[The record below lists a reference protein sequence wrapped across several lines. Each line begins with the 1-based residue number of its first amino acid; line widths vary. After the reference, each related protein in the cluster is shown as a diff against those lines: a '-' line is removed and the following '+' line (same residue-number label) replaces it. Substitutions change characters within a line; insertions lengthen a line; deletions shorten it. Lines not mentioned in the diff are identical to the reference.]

1 MAKDRRILVIDD
13 DENICKSLS
22 VILTREGYKVLT
34 AQTGADAIEKAQHQ
48 HFDLALLDI
57 KLPDMQ
63 GVALMPVL
71 KELNPD
77 TSIMMI
83 SGYASLE
90 NALQALNSGA
100 SGYITKPYAV
110 PDVVAKVKEALEKQQ
125 LVVENRRLYDAAQRE
140 LAERRRAEEQLQK
153 SLSSLRRAMEGIIQ
167 AMTAAGEMR
176 DPYTAGHQ
184 RRVTQLACATAR
196 ELGLDDMR
204 IEGLR
209 VAGLLH
215 DIGKMHVPAEI
226 LSRPGKLNALEF
238 GLIRC
243 HPQVGYDILRAIEFP
258 WPIAEIVL
266 QHHERVDGSGY
277 PRGLVGQEMLLEAR
291 ILSIADVVESMSSDR
306 PYRPAFG
313 MDRALEEISGYRGT
327 LYDSDVV
334 DACLRLFDER
344 SFTFEDRPAP
354 TRSSSR

>member
-1 MAKDRRILVIDD
+1 MTGRRILVVDD
-13 DENICKSLS
+13 DENIRKSLS
-22 VILTREGYKVLT
+22 TILAREGYEVGT
-34 AQTGADAIEKAQHQ
+34 AQTGADALEKAQKQ
-48 HFDLALLDI
+48 RCDVALLDI

-63 GVALMPVL
+63 GVALIPVL
-71 KELNPD
+71 KEVNSD
-77 TSIMMI
+77 TSVIMI

-110 PDVVAKVKEALEKQQ
+110 HDVVTKVREVLDKQQ
-125 LVVENRRLYDAAQRE
+125 LVVENRRLYRAAQRE

-184 RRVTQLACATAR
+184 RRVTHLACATAR
-196 ELGLDDMR
+196 ELGLDQMR

-243 HPQVGYDILRAIEFP
+243 HPQVGYDILRTIEFP

-266 QHHERVDGSGY
+266 QHHERIDGSGY
-277 PRGLVGQEMLLEAR
+277 PRGLTGEEMLLEAK

-313 MDRALEEISGYRGT
+313 MDKALEEISRYRGT
-327 LYDSDVV
+327 LYDADVV
-334 DACLRLFDER
+334 TACLRLFEER
-344 SFTFEDRPAP
+344 SFVLDNGSAP
-354 TRSSSR
+354 SWHAAR

>member
-1 MAKDRRILVIDD
+1 MTEHRILIVDD
-13 DENICKSLS
+13 DENIRKSLGI
-22 VILTREGYKVLT
+22 ILGREGFEVET
-34 AQTGADAIEKAQHQ
+34 ANTGAEAIEKAGQRRC
-48 HFDLALLDI
+48 DVALLDI
-57 KLPDMQ
+57 RLPDMQ
-63 GVALMPVL
+63 GVALIPVL

-77 TSIMMI
+77 ASIVMI

-100 SGYITKPYAV
+100 SGYITKPYAA
-110 PDVVAKVKEALEKQQ
+110 PDVVTRVKEVLERQR
-125 LVVENRRLYDAAQRE
+125 LVVENRRLYQAAQRE
-140 LAERRRAEEQLQK
+140 LVERKRAEEELQK
-153 SLSSLRRAMEGIIQ
+153 SLSRLRRAMEGIIR

-184 RRVTQLACATAR
+184 RRVTRLACAIAG
-196 ELGLDDMR
+196 ELGLDEGR

-243 HPQVGYDILRAIEFP
+243 HPQVGYDILRTIDFP

-277 PRGLVGQEMLLEAR
+277 PRGLTGDEVHLEAR
-291 ILSIADVVESMSSDR
+291 ILSVADVVESMSSDR

-313 MDRALEEISGYRGT
+313 MERALEEISRYRGT
-327 LYDSDVV
+327 LYDADIVA
-334 DACLRLFDER
+334 ACLRLFETGSFAFDDE
-344 SFTFEDRPAP
+344 
-354 TRSSSR
+354 SSPGRDAGS